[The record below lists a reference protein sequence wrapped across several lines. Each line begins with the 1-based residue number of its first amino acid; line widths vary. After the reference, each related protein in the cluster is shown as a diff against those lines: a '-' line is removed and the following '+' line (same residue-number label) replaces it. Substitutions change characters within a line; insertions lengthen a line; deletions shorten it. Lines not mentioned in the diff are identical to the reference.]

1 MKTMKNYLH
10 SIYTTLVLC
19 VLGRWIDRNLEH
31 MKGFG

>member
-1 MKTMKNYLH
+1 MKTMKHCLY
-10 SIYTTLVLC
+10 SIYATLVLC